1 MTKQIIGQDQQP
13 FFQGVDLP
21 EHTTRLKCHGRDFS
35 KQQVQQQQQQHA
47 DGRMVVLIMCLG
59 LGECSDRRSTA
70 SMPVRSIAVCT
81 KELVLLSCFQ
91 IPMLCLLPPLIYIK
105 VSISMYDWIK
115 LHWNHWTISRHKSA
129 ISSVYMPNYKQKY
142 FFSLTL
148 FYNQTECTYTK
159 STHYI

>member
-1 MTKQIIGQDQQP
+1 MTKQKRGILYIIGQDQQP

-21 EHTTRLKCHGRDFS
+21 EHTTRLKCQGRDFS
-35 KQQVQQQQQQHA
+35 KQQVQQQQHA

-59 LGECSDRRSTA
+59 LGECSDRRSMA

-115 LHWNHWTISRHKSA
+115 LHWNHWTISRHKNA
-129 ISSVYMPNYKQKY
+129 ISSVYWE
-142 FFSLTL
+142 L
-148 FYNQTECTYTK
+148 C
-159 STHYI
+159 

>member
-1 MTKQIIGQDQQP
+1 MCLLLGFKERQNKNIIGQDQQP
-13 FFQGVDLP
+13 FCQGVDLP
-21 EHTTRLKCHGRDFS
+21 EHTTRLKCQRRDFS
-35 KQQVQQQQQQHA
+35 KQQVQQQQHA

-91 IPMLCLLPPLIYIK
+91 IPMLCLLPPLIYIQ
-105 VSISMYDWIK
+105 VSISMYDLIK

-129 ISSVYMPNYKQKY
+129 ISSVYPCTTLCQIISKSVS
-142 FFSLTL
+142 FS
-148 FYNQTECTYTK
+148 
-159 STHYI
+159 